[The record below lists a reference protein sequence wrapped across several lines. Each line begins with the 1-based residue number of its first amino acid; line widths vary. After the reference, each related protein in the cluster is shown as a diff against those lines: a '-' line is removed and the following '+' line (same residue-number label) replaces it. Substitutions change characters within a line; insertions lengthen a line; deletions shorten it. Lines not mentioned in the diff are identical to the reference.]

1 MAKLINLEGVE
12 RIFTVTLK
20 LEDIACI
27 VKGEEHI
34 QVFAKWQ
41 LNDDKAVGYKVYN
54 SNLDDTFKELTATWE
69 YYLENN
75 PV

>member
-1 MAKLINLEGVE
+1 MAKLINLENVE
-12 RIFTVTLK
+12 QIFTVAIK

-27 VKGEEHI
+27 VRGEDNI
-34 QVFAKWQ
+34 QVFTKWH
-41 LNDDKAVGYKVYN
+41 LNDDKAVGYKVY
-54 SNLDDTFKELTATWE
+54 SPNLDDTFKELTATWE